1 MARYLNEIRLGKEK
15 QRLRAI
21 IDDVRTEFN
30 LSTQKRTVPHI
41 TLFGPYD
48 TDQGYVVKQ
57 HTQSVLS
64 QYDVVPFTVSGFDTF
79 DDTNVVY
86 ADIHP
91 SKELKS
97 LRREL
102 ANRLEPLTYNQRS
115 WDLDD
120 AYAFHLTIATNLGDR
135 TAAVHDYL
143 EQQYDLNMELH
154 ATRMT
159 VLDRRRMM
167 WEWDLPR
174 GVELDAETATT
185 KEAWEQTMEAL
196 AEAKGHSGRGGLLDR
211 IRGWWIRE

>member
-1 MARYLNEIRLGKEK
+1 MARYLNEIRLEKEK

-30 LSTQKRTVPHI
+30 LSTQQRPVPHI

-64 QYDVVPFTVSGFDTF
+64 QYDVVPFVVSGFDTF
-79 DDTNVVY
+79 EDTNVVY
-86 ADIHP
+86 ADVHP
-91 SKELKS
+91 SAELRS

-120 AYAFHLTIATNLGDR
+120 EYAFHLTIATNLGDR
-135 TAAVHDYL
+135 TAAVHDYV
-143 EQQYDLNMELH
+143 EQQYEIHMELH

-159 VLDRRRMM
+159 VLDRRRML

-185 KEAWEQTMEAL
+185 RDAWEQTMTAL
-196 AEAKGHSGRGGLLDR
+196 DAARGHSGRGGLFDR
-211 IRGWWIRE
+211 IGAWWNRE